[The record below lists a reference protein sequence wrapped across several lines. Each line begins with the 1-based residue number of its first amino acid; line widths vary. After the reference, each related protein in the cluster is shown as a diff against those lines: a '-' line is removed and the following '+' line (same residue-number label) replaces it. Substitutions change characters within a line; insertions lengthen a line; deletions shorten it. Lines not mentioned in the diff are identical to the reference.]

1 LSIRVRFL
9 SAFQDLT
16 EGRKVFTVEGD
27 RVLSALQDLEGQVP
41 GLREKLRLSEGTV
54 HPAYHLL
61 LLRKGRQLLCQ
72 DLHQALE
79 DGDELVIAPV
89 IGGG

>member
-1 LSIRVRFL
+1 MSVRVRFL

-16 EGRKVFTVEGD
+16 EGRKVFTVEGSW
-27 RVLSALQDLEGQVP
+27 VFSALRDLEEQVP
-41 GLREKLRLSEGTV
+41 GLREKLRLSEGTI

-61 LLRKGRQLLCQ
+61 LLRNGRQLLCH

-89 IGGG
+89 ISGG